1 MKHFFSILF
10 VAFALSITAS
20 AQETIDLQVN
30 GVGVYTSYSTVVQ
43 KLGKPLS
50 EKKGGEFPCGND
62 ETLTLRYK
70 GLIVRLIEANDGTGF
85 IVGSVS
91 ITSAKWSIS
100 GVNIGAS
107 IKDIQTRFGQ
117 SEVETKESGLE
128 NLSYGMAEGFAD
140 FYFRN
145 NKLVKVYWEF
155 NIC

>member
-1 MKHFFSILF
+1 MKRFLFILII
-10 VAFALSITAS
+10 AFALSLTAS
-20 AQETIDLQVN
+20 AQTIDLQVK
-30 GVGVYTSYSTVVQ
+30 GVEIATPYSTVIQ

-50 EKKGGEFPCGND
+50 EKKGGEFPCDNSD
-62 ETLTLRYK
+62 MLTLRYK

-128 NLSYGMAEGFAD
+128 NLSYGMAEGFAN

-145 NKLVKVYWEF
+145 NKLVKVSWEF

>member
-1 MKHFFSILF
+1 MQI
-10 VAFALSITAS
+10 
-20 AQETIDLQVN
+20 N
-30 GVGVYTSYSTVVQ
+30 GVGVYTPYSTVIQ

-50 EKKGGEFPCGND
+50 EKKDGEFPCENG

-85 IVGSVS
+85 FVGSISV
-91 ITSAKWSIS
+91 TSAKWSIS

-107 IKDIQTRFGQ
+107 IKDIQTKFGQ
-117 SEVETKESGLE
+117 SKVETKESGLK

-145 NKLVKVYWEF
+145 NKLVEVYWEF

>member
-1 MKHFFSILF
+1 MKRFLFILII
-10 VAFALSITAS
+10 AFALSLTAS
-20 AQETIDLQVN
+20 AQTIDLQVK
-30 GVGVYTSYSTVVQ
+30 GVEIATPYSTVIQ

-50 EKKGGEFPCGND
+50 KKKGGTFPCDNSD
-62 ETLTLRYK
+62 MLTLRYK

-117 SEVETKESGLE
+117 SEVETKKSGLE
-128 NLSYGMAEGFAD
+128 NLSYGMAEGFAN

-145 NKLVKVYWEF
+145 NKLVKVSWEF

>member
-1 MKHFFSILF
+1 MKQLFLISSLVFAFSF
-10 VAFALSITAS
+10 TTA

-30 GVGVYTSYSTVVQ
+30 GVGVYTPYSTVVQ

-50 EKKGGEFPCGND
+50 EKKGGDFPCNEGGA
-62 ETLTLRYK
+62 LTLRYK
-70 GLIVRLIEANDGTGF
+70 GLIVKLIEANDGTGF
-85 IVGSVS
+85 IVGSIS
-91 ITSAKWSIS
+91 ITSAEWSIS